1 MKVIKRLLKYATP
14 LHHYLP
20 EYIIY
25 TLLGVVFGLLNFTM
39 LIPILNILF
48 GTAKTQTLAHA
59 PEFSFS
65 INYFID
71 LFDYHFSNII
81 ATKGKLYALGF
92 VCVIIFSAA
101 LLANLFRFLAIK
113 VLIRLRLNM
122 MERIRNELYAKLTH
136 QSLHFY
142 QSSKKGDI
150 LSAVTNEVQEIEN
163 SLINALQ
170 AWLKEPFI
178 VIIYFIGLF
187 YISPTLT
194 LFTIIFLPVS
204 GLLIAS
210 VTNKLRRYGHYNL
223 GLLGKILSHTEETIS
238 GIRVIQSFAAE
249 NYSINRFKKINR
261 EFSRTSKKMYSRRE
275 LTMPLSELLGI
286 SVVVIIIM
294 YGGYLLATN
303 QSTLTGSLFITY
315 LALYSQIIQ
324 PLKNISQAS
333 GNVQRGIVAGEKL
346 FSLLDE
352 PIKIEERGHTI
363 EKLSFNDSI
372 ELQNVNFRYTTQD
385 VLSQINLSIPKGK
398 SIALV
403 GESGSGK
410 STLADLISRFYD
422 PTSGSI
428 FIDCVNLKDIK
439 LTHLRSLI
447 SFVSQDAVL
456 FNDTIFNNIAFGD
469 PDASI
474 EKVKHAAVI
483 ANAHSFIEQTDN
495 GYDTIIGDRGM
506 NLSGGQRQRLTI
518 ARAVF
523 KDAPILILDEATSSL
538 DMESERL
545 VQEAINNMMQHCT
558 SIIIAHRLST
568 IRHVDEIIVLQK
580 GIIVEKGNHEELLRK
595 QGYYSRLVQL
605 QDVVKA
611 HPDLPE
617 GKATN
622 TQDLMA

>member
-25 TLLGVVFGLLNFTM
+25 TILGIVFGLINFTM

-48 GTAKTQTLAHA
+48 GITKSDTITQA
-59 PEFSFS
+59 PGFSLS

-71 LFDYHFSNII
+71 LFNYHFTNIV
-81 ATKGKLYALGF
+81 ATRGKMYALGF

-142 QSSKKGDI
+142 HTSRKGDI
-150 LSAVTNEVQEIEN
+150 LSAVTNEVQEVEN

-178 VIIYFIGLF
+178 VIVYFIGLF

-210 VTNKLRRYGHYNL
+210 ITNKLRKYGHYNL

-249 NYSINRFKKINR
+249 KYSINRFKKINR
-261 EFSRTSKKMYSRRE
+261 EFSRTSKKMFSRRE
-275 LTMPLSELLGI
+275 LTMPLSETLGI
-286 SVVVIIIM
+286 TVVVIIIM
-294 YGGYLLATN
+294 YGGYLLVTN

-324 PLKNISQAS
+324 PLKSISQAS

-352 PIKIEERGHTI
+352 PVKIEE
-363 EKLSFNDSI
+363 K
-372 ELQNVNFRYTTQD
+372 
-385 VLSQINLSIPKGK
+385 
-398 SIALV
+398 
-403 GESGSGK
+403 
-410 STLADLISRFYD
+410 
-422 PTSGSI
+422 
-428 FIDCVNLKDIK
+428 KD
-439 LTHLRSLI
+439 
-447 SFVSQDAVL
+447 Q
-456 FNDTIFNNIAFGD
+456 
-469 PDASI
+469 
-474 EKVKHAAVI
+474 
-483 ANAHSFIEQTDN
+483 
-495 GYDTIIGDRGM
+495 
-506 NLSGGQRQRLTI
+506 
-518 ARAVF
+518 
-523 KDAPILILDEATSSL
+523 
-538 DMESERL
+538 
-545 VQEAINNMMQHCT
+545 
-558 SIIIAHRLST
+558 
-568 IRHVDEIIVLQK
+568 
-580 GIIVEKGNHEELLRK
+580 
-595 QGYYSRLVQL
+595 
-605 QDVVKA
+605 
-611 HPDLPE
+611 
-617 GKATN
+617 
-622 TQDLMA
+622 

>member
-20 EYIIY
+20 EYIVY
-25 TLLGVVFGLLNFTM
+25 TILGIVFGLINFTM

-48 GTAKTQTLAHA
+48 GITKAETISQA
-59 PEFSFS
+59 PQFSLTV
-65 INYFID
+65 NYFIN
-71 LFDYHFSNII
+71 LFNYYFTNIV
-81 ATKGKLYALGF
+81 ATKGTMYALAF
-92 VCVIIFSAA
+92 ICVIIFIAA

-142 QSSKKGDI
+142 HTSRKGDI

-170 AWLKEPFI
+170 SWLKEPFI
-178 VIIYFIGLF
+178 VIVYFIGLF

-194 LFTIIFLPVS
+194 LFTIVFLPVS
-204 GLLIAS
+204 GLLIAWL
-210 VTNKLRRYGHYNL
+210 TNKLRKYGHYNL

-249 NYSINRFKKINR
+249 KYSINRFKKINR
-261 EFSRTSKKMYSRRE
+261 EFSRTSKKMFSRRE
-275 LTMPLSELLGI
+275 LTMPLSETLGI
-286 SVVVIIIM
+286 TVVVIIIM
-294 YGGYLLATN
+294 YGGYLLVTK

-324 PLKNISQAS
+324 PLKSISQAS
-333 GNVQRGIVAGEKL
+333 GNVQRGIVAGEKI

-352 PIKIEERGHTI
+352 PIKIEEKKDTI
-363 EKLSFNDSI
+363 EKTSFNNSI
-372 ELQNVNFRYTTQD
+372 ELRNVNFRYTTQD
-385 VLSQINLSIPKGK
+385 VLSEINLTIDKGR

-422 PTSGSI
+422 PTEGEVL
-428 FIDCVNLKDIK
+428 IDGIDAKNIK

-456 FNDTIFNNIAFGD
+456 FNDTIFNNIAFGT
-469 PDASI
+469 PDASL
-474 EKVKHAAVI
+474 EKVKHAASV
-483 ANAHSFIEQTDN
+483 ANADSFIEQTDN
-495 GYDTIIGDRGM
+495 GYNTVIGDRGM

-545 VQEAINNMMQHCT
+545 VQDAINKMMQHCT

-568 IRHVDEIIVLQK
+568 IRHVNEIIVLQK
-580 GIIVEKGNHEELLRK
+580 GIIVERGNHEELLKK

-605 QDVVKA
+605 QDISVIS
-611 HPDLPE
+611 
-617 GKATN
+617 
-622 TQDLMA
+622 

>member
-25 TLLGVVFGLLNFTM
+25 TILGIVFGLINFTM

-48 GTAKTQTLAHA
+48 GITKSDTITQA
-59 PEFSFS
+59 PGFSLS

-71 LFDYHFSNII
+71 LFNYHFTNIV
-81 ATKGKLYALGF
+81 ATRGKMYALGF
-92 VCVIIFSAA
+92 VCVIIFFAA

-142 QSSKKGDI
+142 HTSRKGDI
-150 LSAVTNEVQEIEN
+150 LSAVTNEVQEVEN

-178 VIIYFIGLF
+178 VIVYFIGLF

-210 VTNKLRRYGHYNL
+210 ITNKLRKYGHYNL

-249 NYSINRFKKINR
+249 KYSINRFKKINR
-261 EFSRTSKKMYSRRE
+261 EFSRTSKKMFSRRE
-275 LTMPLSELLGI
+275 LTMPLSETLGI
-286 SVVVIIIM
+286 TVVVIIIM
-294 YGGYLLATN
+294 YGGYLLVTN

-324 PLKNISQAS
+324 PLKSISQAS

-352 PIKIEERGHTI
+352 PVKIEEKKDTI
-363 EKLSFNDSI
+363 EKISFDKTI
-372 ELQNVNFRYTTQD
+372 ELRNVSFRYTTQD
-385 VLSQINLSIPKGK
+385 VFSQINLTIHKGQ
-398 SIALV
+398 SVALV

-422 PTSGSI
+422 PTEGHVL
-428 FIDCVNLKDIK
+428 IDGIDAKNIK

-456 FNDTIFNNIAFGD
+456 FNDTIFNNIAFGT
-469 PDASI
+469 PDASL
-474 EKVKHAAVI
+474 EKVKHAASV
-483 ANAHSFIEQTDN
+483 ANADSFIEQTDN
-495 GYDTIIGDRGM
+495 GYNTIIGDRGM

-523 KDAPILILDEATSSL
+523 KDAPVLILDEATSSL

-545 VQEAINNMMQHCT
+545 VQDAINKMMQHCT

-580 GIIVEKGNHEELLRK
+580 GAIVERGNHEELLRK

-605 QDVVKA
+605 QDVGVIS
-611 HPDLPE
+611 
-617 GKATN
+617 
-622 TQDLMA
+622 

>member
-25 TLLGVVFGLLNFTM
+25 TLLGVVFGLINFTM

-48 GTAKTQTLAHA
+48 ELTTPATIQHP

-65 INYFID
+65 IHYFINVFNYF
-71 LFDYHFSNII
+71 FSNII
-81 ATKGKLYALGF
+81 AREGKLYALGF
-92 VCVIIFSAA
+92 VCVIIFFAA
-101 LLANLFRFLAIK
+101 LLANLFRFLASK
-113 VLIRLRLNM
+113 VLIRLRMNM

-142 QSSKKGDI
+142 HTSQKGNI

-170 AWLKEPFI
+170 SWVKEPFVVI
-178 VIIYFIGLF
+178 VYFTGLF
-187 YISPTLT
+187 FISPTLT
-194 LFTIIFLPVS
+194 LFTIVFLPVS

-210 VTNKLRRYGHYNL
+210 VTNKLKRYGHYNM

-249 NYSINRFKKINR
+249 KYSINRFKKINR
-261 EFSRTSKKMYSRRE
+261 EFSQTSKKMFSRRE

-286 SVVVIIIM
+286 TVVVIIIM
-294 YGGYLLATN
+294 YGGYLSITN
-303 QSTLTGSLFITY
+303 QSTLTGSQFITY

-324 PLKNISQAS
+324 PLKSISQAS
-333 GNVQRGIVAGEKL
+333 GNVQRGIVAGEKI
-346 FSLLDE
+346 FSILDE
-352 PIKIEERGHTI
+352 PVKIEEQRNTV
-363 EKLSFNDSI
+363 EKQSFDRNI
-372 ELQNVNFRYTTQD
+372 ELRNVSFRYTTQD
-385 VLSQINLSIPKGK
+385 VLSEINLNISKGK

-422 PTSGSI
+422 PTEGQV
-428 FIDCVNLKDIK
+428 FIDDVDVKDIR
-439 LTHLRSLI
+439 LNHLRSLI

-456 FNDTIFNNIAFGD
+456 FNDTIFNNIAFGT

-474 EKVKHAAVI
+474 EKVKHAASI
-483 ANAHSFIEQTDN
+483 ANADSFIEQTDN
-495 GYDTIIGDRGM
+495 GYNTIIGDRGM

-523 KDAPILILDEATSSL
+523 KDAPVLILDEATSSL

-545 VQEAINNMMQHCT
+545 VQDAINKMMAHCT

-580 GIIVEKGNHEELLRK
+580 GIIVERGNHDELLKK
-595 QGYYSRLVQL
+595 QGYYYRLVQL
-605 QDVVKA
+605 QDVSV
-611 HPDLPE
+611 LS
-617 GKATN
+617 
-622 TQDLMA
+622 

>member
-1 MKVIKRLLKYATP
+1 MI
-14 LHHYLP
+14 
-20 EYIIY
+20 
-25 TLLGVVFGLLNFTM
+25 
-39 LIPILNILF
+39 IPILNILF
-48 GTAKTQTLAHA
+48 GITKAESISQA
-59 PEFSFS
+59 PEFSLTV
-65 INYFID
+65 NYFIN
-71 LFDYHFSNII
+71 LFNYYFTNIV
-81 ATKGKLYALGF
+81 ATKGTMYALAF
-92 VCVIIFSAA
+92 VCVIIFIAA

-142 QSSKKGDI
+142 HTSRKGDI

-170 AWLKEPFI
+170 SWLKEPFI
-178 VIIYFIGLF
+178 VIVYFIGLF

-194 LFTIIFLPVS
+194 LFTIVFLPVS
-204 GLLIAS
+204 GLLIAWL
-210 VTNKLRRYGHYNL
+210 TNKLRKYGHYNL

-249 NYSINRFKKINR
+249 KYSINRFKKINR
-261 EFSRTSKKMYSRRE
+261 EFSRTSKKMFSRRE
-275 LTMPLSELLGI
+275 LTMPLSETLGI
-286 SVVVIIIM
+286 TVVVIIIM
-294 YGGYLLATN
+294 YGGYLLVTK

-324 PLKNISQAS
+324 PLKSISQAS
-333 GNVQRGIVAGEKL
+333 GNVQRGIVAGEKI

-352 PIKIEERGHTI
+352 PIKIEEKKDTI
-363 EKLSFNDSI
+363 EKTSFNNSI
-372 ELQNVNFRYTTQD
+372 ELRNVNFRYTTQD
-385 VLSQINLSIPKGK
+385 VLSEINLTIDKGR

-422 PTSGSI
+422 PTEGEVL
-428 FIDCVNLKDIK
+428 IDGIDAKNIK

-456 FNDTIFNNIAFGD
+456 FNDTIFNNIAFGT
-469 PDASI
+469 PDASL
-474 EKVKHAAVI
+474 EKVKHAASV
-483 ANAHSFIEQTDN
+483 ANADSFIEQTDN
-495 GYDTIIGDRGM
+495 GYNTVIGDRGM

-545 VQEAINNMMQHCT
+545 VQDAINKMMQHCT

-568 IRHVDEIIVLQK
+568 IRHVNEIIVLQK
-580 GIIVEKGNHEELLRK
+580 GIIVERGNHEELLKK

-605 QDVVKA
+605 QDISVIS
-611 HPDLPE
+611 
-617 GKATN
+617 
-622 TQDLMA
+622 

>member
-20 EYIIY
+20 EYIVY
-25 TLLGVVFGLLNFTM
+25 TLLGVVFSLINFTM

-48 GTAKTQTLAHA
+48 GVTKDEPVGTA

-65 INYFID
+65 IDYFID
-71 LFDYHFSNII
+71 VFHYHFTNIV
-81 ATKGKLYALGF
+81 ATKGPMYALVF
-92 VCVIIFSAA
+92 VCVIIFCAA
-101 LLANLFRFLAIK
+101 LLANLFRFLATK

-122 MERIRNELYAKLTH
+122 MERIRNELYSKLTH

-142 QSSKKGDI
+142 HTSKKGDI
-150 LSAVTNEVQEIEN
+150 LSAVTNEVQEVEN
-163 SLINALQ
+163 SLVNALQ
-170 AWLKEPFI
+170 AWVKEPFI
-178 VIIYFIGLF
+178 VIVYFIGLF

-210 VTNKLRRYGHYNL
+210 LTNKLRKYSHYNM
-223 GLLGKILSHTEETIS
+223 GLLGKILGHTEETIS

-249 NYSINRFKKINR
+249 KYSIDRFKKINR
-261 EFSRTSKKMYSRRE
+261 EFSRTSKKMFSRRE
-275 LTMPLSELLGI
+275 LVMPLSETLGI
-286 SVVVIIIM
+286 TVVVIIIL
-294 YGGYLLATN
+294 YGGYLLVNN
-303 QSTLTGSLFITY
+303 QSFLTGSLFITY

-324 PLKNISQAS
+324 PLKSISQAS
-333 GNVQRGIVAGEKL
+333 GNIQRGIVAGEKL
-346 FSLLDE
+346 FSVLDE
-352 PIKIEERGHTI
+352 PVKIEERRDTI
-363 EKLSFNDSI
+363 EKLSFDEKI
-372 ELQNVNFRYTTQD
+372 ELRDVSFRYTTQD
-385 VLSQINLSIPKGK
+385 VLTNVNLTIKKKK

-422 PTSGSI
+422 PTKGKVL
-428 FIDCVNLKDIK
+428 IDGHDVKDIK
-439 LTHLRSLI
+439 LTDLRSLI

-469 PDASI
+469 PGASMD
-474 EKVKHAAVI
+474 KVKHAALV
-483 ANAHSFIEQTDN
+483 ANAASFIEQTEN
-495 GYDTIIGDRGM
+495 GYNTIIGDRGM

-545 VQEAINNMMQHCT
+545 VQDAINKMMEHCT

-580 GIIVEKGNHEELLRK
+580 GVIVERGNHEELLKK
-595 QGYYSRLVQL
+595 QGYYFRLVQL
-605 QDVVKA
+605 QDVGVVA
-611 HPDLPE
+611 
-617 GKATN
+617 
-622 TQDLMA
+622 

>member
-25 TLLGVVFGLLNFTM
+25 TILGIVFGLINFTM

-48 GTAKTQTLAHA
+48 GITKSDTITQA
-59 PEFSFS
+59 PGFSLS

-71 LFDYHFSNII
+71 LFNYHFTNIV
-81 ATKGKLYALGF
+81 ATRGKMYALGF
-92 VCVIIFSAA
+92 VCVIIFFAA

-142 QSSKKGDI
+142 HTSRKGDI
-150 LSAVTNEVQEIEN
+150 LSAVTNEVQEVEN

-178 VIIYFIGLF
+178 VIVYFIGLF

-210 VTNKLRRYGHYNL
+210 ITNKLRKYGHYNL

-249 NYSINRFKKINR
+249 KYSINRFKKINR
-261 EFSRTSKKMYSRRE
+261 EFSRTSKKMFSRRE
-275 LTMPLSELLGI
+275 LTMPLSETLGI
-286 SVVVIIIM
+286 TVVVIIIM
-294 YGGYLLATN
+294 YGGYLLVTN

-324 PLKNISQAS
+324 PLKSISQAS

-352 PIKIEERGHTI
+352 PVKIEEKKDTI
-363 EKLSFNDSI
+363 EKISFDKTI
-372 ELQNVNFRYTTQD
+372 ELRNVSFRYTTQD
-385 VLSQINLSIPKGK
+385 VLSQINLTIHKGQ
-398 SIALV
+398 SVALV

-422 PTSGSI
+422 PTEGHVL
-428 FIDCVNLKDIK
+428 IDGIDAKNIK

-456 FNDTIFNNIAFGD
+456 FNDTIFNNIAFGT
-469 PDASI
+469 PDASL
-474 EKVKHAAVI
+474 EKVKHAASV
-483 ANAHSFIEQTDN
+483 ANADSFIEQTDN
-495 GYDTIIGDRGM
+495 GYNTIIGDRGM

-523 KDAPILILDEATSSL
+523 KDAPVLILDEATSSL

-545 VQEAINNMMQHCT
+545 VQDAINKMMQHCT

-568 IRHVDEIIVLQK
+568 IRHVNEIIVLQK
-580 GIIVEKGNHEELLRK
+580 GAIVERGNHEELLRK

-605 QDVVKA
+605 QDVGVIS
-611 HPDLPE
+611 
-617 GKATN
+617 
-622 TQDLMA
+622 

>member
-25 TLLGVVFGLLNFTM
+25 TLLAVVFGLINFTM

-48 GTAKTQTLAHA
+48 GTAKTVTISHL

-71 LFDYHFSNII
+71 LFNYHFSNII
-81 ATKGKLYALGF
+81 ASKGKLYALGF
-92 VCVIIFSAA
+92 VCAIIFMAA

-122 MERIRNELYAKLTH
+122 MERIRNELYTKLTH

-142 QSSKKGDI
+142 QTSKKGDI

-210 VTNKLRRYGHYNL
+210 ITNKLRRYGHYNL

-286 SVVVIIIM
+286 TVVVIIIM

-352 PIKIEERGHTI
+352 PIKIEEKEHTI

-372 ELQNVNFRYTTQD
+372 ELQNVSFRYTTQD
-385 VLSQINLSIPKGK
+385 VLSEINLSIPKRK

-422 PTSGSI
+422 PSGGSI
-428 FIDCVNLKDIK
+428 FIDGINLKDIK
-439 LTHLRSLI
+439 LTHLRNLI

-469 PDASI
+469 PDASL

-483 ANAHSFIEQTDN
+483 ANAHSFIEETDN

-580 GIIVEKGNHEELLRK
+580 GVIVERGNHDQLLRK

-605 QDVVKA
+605 QDVGI
-611 HPDLPE
+611 LS
-617 GKATN
+617 
-622 TQDLMA
+622 

>member
-1 MKVIKRLLKYATP
+1 MKVIKRLLKYATH

-25 TLLGVVFGLLNFTM
+25 TILGIVFGLINFTM

-48 GTAKTQTLAHA
+48 GITKSDTITQA
-59 PEFSFS
+59 PGFSLS

-71 LFDYHFSNII
+71 LFNYHFTNIV
-81 ATKGKLYALGF
+81 ATRGKMYALGF
-92 VCVIIFSAA
+92 VCVIIFFAA

-142 QSSKKGDI
+142 HTSRKGDI
-150 LSAVTNEVQEIEN
+150 LSAVTNEVQEVEN

-178 VIIYFIGLF
+178 VIVYFIGLF

-210 VTNKLRRYGHYNL
+210 ITNKLRKYGHYNL

-249 NYSINRFKKINR
+249 KYSINRFKKINR
-261 EFSRTSKKMYSRRE
+261 EFSRTSKKMFSRRE
-275 LTMPLSELLGI
+275 LTMPLSETLGI
-286 SVVVIIIM
+286 TVVVIIIM
-294 YGGYLLATN
+294 YGGYLLVTN

-324 PLKNISQAS
+324 PLKSISQAS

-352 PIKIEERGHTI
+352 PVKIEEKKDTI
-363 EKLSFNDSI
+363 EKISFDKTI
-372 ELQNVNFRYTTQD
+372 ELRNVSFRYTTQD
-385 VLSQINLSIPKGK
+385 VLSQINLTIHKGQ
-398 SIALV
+398 SVALV

-422 PTSGSI
+422 PTEGHVL
-428 FIDCVNLKDIK
+428 IDGIDAKNIK

-456 FNDTIFNNIAFGD
+456 FNDTIFNNIAFGT
-469 PDASI
+469 PDASL
-474 EKVKHAAVI
+474 EKVKHAASV
-483 ANAHSFIEQTDN
+483 ANADSFIEQTDN
-495 GYDTIIGDRGM
+495 GYNTIIGDRGM

-523 KDAPILILDEATSSL
+523 KDAPVLILDEATSSL

-545 VQEAINNMMQHCT
+545 VQDAINKMMQHCT

-580 GIIVEKGNHEELLRK
+580 GAIVERGNHEELLRK

-605 QDVVKA
+605 QDVGVIS
-611 HPDLPE
+611 
-617 GKATN
+617 
-622 TQDLMA
+622 

>member
-25 TLLGVVFGLLNFTM
+25 TILGIVFGLINFTM

-48 GTAKTQTLAHA
+48 GITKSDTITQA
-59 PEFSFS
+59 PGFSLS

-71 LFDYHFSNII
+71 LFNYHFTNIV
-81 ATKGKLYALGF
+81 ATRGKMYALGF

-142 QSSKKGDI
+142 HTSRKGDI
-150 LSAVTNEVQEIEN
+150 LSAVTNEVQEVEN

-178 VIIYFIGLF
+178 VIVYFIGLF

-210 VTNKLRRYGHYNL
+210 ITNKLRKYGHYNL

-249 NYSINRFKKINR
+249 KYSINRFKKINR
-261 EFSRTSKKMYSRRE
+261 EFSRTSKKMFSRRE
-275 LTMPLSELLGI
+275 LTMPLSETLGI
-286 SVVVIIIM
+286 TVVVIIIM
-294 YGGYLLATN
+294 YGGYLLVTN

-324 PLKNISQAS
+324 PLKSISQAS

-352 PIKIEERGHTI
+352 PVKIEEKKDTI
-363 EKLSFNDSI
+363 EKISFDKTI
-372 ELQNVNFRYTTQD
+372 ELRNVSFRYTTQD
-385 VLSQINLSIPKGK
+385 VFSQINLTIHKGQ
-398 SIALV
+398 SVALV

-422 PTSGSI
+422 PTEGHVL
-428 FIDCVNLKDIK
+428 IDGIDAKNIK

-456 FNDTIFNNIAFGD
+456 FNDTIFNNIAFGT
-469 PDASI
+469 PNASL
-474 EKVKHAAVI
+474 EKVKHAASV
-483 ANAHSFIEQTDN
+483 ANADSFIEQTDN
-495 GYDTIIGDRGM
+495 GYNTIIGDRGM

-523 KDAPILILDEATSSL
+523 KDAPVLILDEATSSL

-545 VQEAINNMMQHCT
+545 VQDAINKMMQHCT

-580 GIIVEKGNHEELLRK
+580 GAIVERGNHEELLRK

-605 QDVVKA
+605 QDVGVIS
-611 HPDLPE
+611 
-617 GKATN
+617 
-622 TQDLMA
+622 

>member
-20 EYIIY
+20 EYIVY
-25 TLLGVVFGLLNFTM
+25 TLLGVVFGLINFTM
-39 LIPILNILF
+39 LIPILSILF
-48 GTAKTQTLAHA
+48 GITNEAPISQL
-59 PEFSFS
+59 PEFNFS
-65 INYFID
+65 ITYFINV
-71 LFDYHFSNII
+71 FNYHFTNII
-81 ATKGKLYALGF
+81 ATEGKMYALAF
-92 VCVIIFSAA
+92 VCVIIFCAA
-101 LLANLFRFLAIK
+101 ILANLFRFLAIK

-122 MERIRNELYAKLTH
+122 MERIRNDLYSKLTH

-142 QSSKKGDI
+142 HTSRKGDI
-150 LSAVTNEVQEIEN
+150 LSAVTNEVQEVEN
-163 SLINALQ
+163 SLVNALQ
-170 AWLKEPFI
+170 AWVKEPFI
-178 VIIYFIGLF
+178 VIVYFIGLF
-187 YISPTLT
+187 YLSPTLT
-194 LFTIIFLPVS
+194 LFTIVFLPVS

-210 VTNKLRRYGHYNL
+210 LTNKLRKYSHYNL

-249 NYSINRFKKINR
+249 KYSIDRFKKINHD
-261 EFSRTSKKMYSRRE
+261 FSGTSKKMFSRRE
-275 LTMPLSELLGI
+275 LVMPLSETLGI
-286 SVVVIIIM
+286 TVVVIIIM
-294 YGGYLLATN
+294 YGGYLLITDPN
-303 QSTLTGSLFITY
+303 GSSLTGPLFITY

-324 PLKNISQAS
+324 PLKSISQAS
-333 GNVQRGIVAGEKL
+333 GNIQRGIVAGEKL

-352 PIKIEERGHTI
+352 PIKIEENTRT
-363 EKLSFNDSI
+363 EKLNFNDNI
-372 ELQNVNFRYTTQD
+372 ELRNVSFRYTTQD
-385 VLSQINLSIPKGK
+385 VLTGINLNISKRK

-410 STLADLISRFYD
+410 STLSDLISRFYD
-422 PTSGSI
+422 PTEGQVL
-428 FIDCVNLKDIK
+428 IDGLDTKDIK

-469 PDASI
+469 PDASL
-474 EKVKHAAVI
+474 EKVQHAASV
-483 ANAHSFIEQTDN
+483 ANAHSFIGQTDN
-495 GYDTIIGDRGM
+495 GYNTIIGDRGM

-545 VQEAINNMMQHCT
+545 VQDAINKMMQHCT

-580 GIIVEKGNHEELLRK
+580 GKIVERGNHEELIRK
-595 QGYYSRLVQL
+595 QGYYCRLVQM
-605 QDVVKA
+605 QDVSVIS
-611 HPDLPE
+611 
-617 GKATN
+617 
-622 TQDLMA
+622 